1 MANKQIVL
9 GGKSVERC
17 ELVDS
22 NGVLMGVL
30 EYDPGDAGVL
40 NRYPEFESRV
50 NSPELAQKIE
60 QIDELRANG
69 VRENAETIAQL
80 MYEIEEEIASAMDVL
95 LNIDSRKTC
104 FSIKR
109 PLWIH
114 RIETDD
120 GVDEAYWFQR
130 IMIAV
135 TNIVREFNE
144 KRIAAKIAKI
154 NAATVGDNR

>member
-9 GGKSVERC
+9 GGKSVERH
-17 ELVDS
+17 ELVDG
-22 NGVLMGVL
+22 NGILMGIL

-40 NRYPEFESRV
+40 NKYPAFESKI

-69 VRENAETIAQL
+69 VCENAETIAQL

-120 GVDEAYWFQR
+120 GIDEAYWFQR
-130 IMIAV
+130 IMVAV

-144 KRIAAKIAKI
+144 KRIAAKITRI
-154 NAATVGDNR
+154 NAVTAGDNR